1 LKLSAALVCIP
12 WVSLA
17 ASLSAAAELPA
28 VEAPATAIERFHIVL
43 VGAVRGHGLERLF
56 AEWLEPSGLEVSVVE
71 RATLDERTVFVH
83 DEDPSRIRIWITL
96 PAPALAR
103 ITFADPR
110 AERFLVRD
118 VALEGSL
125 DELGRE
131 ALAQV
136 LVAAAQAFRERREST
151 PREEVRRALAS
162 SQAGEELPRPAP
174 AAAVPARD
182 TTAPRKSA
190 PDEERA
196 RTESASAPSPA
207 RLRWAPGARY
217 ALRVKGPEGVSHGLG
232 AFLEGGMEWSVA
244 SVGLA
249 AEARYE
255 FPHRANAEGVAL
267 SISSVALHFGVVAA
281 LGSQRNHG
289 WAAEMGTGLERV
301 AIEVHAEGGGGIEPR
316 SDVVDRRALVYAGFG
331 PYFRWRHVRL
341 GLGLRLDVPL
351 AKTHYDVVTD
361 GEATVVLEPWPVQP
375 GAFVTVAWD

>member
-1 LKLSAALVCIP
+1 MQ

-17 ASLSAAAELPA
+17 ASFSAAAELPA
-28 VEAPATAIERFHIVL
+28 AETPTPAVERFHIVL

-56 AEWLEPSGLEVSVVE
+56 AEWLEPTGLEVTVVE
-71 RATLDERTVFVH
+71 RAALDARTVFVH
-83 DEDPSRIRIWITL
+83 DEDASRIRIWITL
-96 PAPALAR
+96 PTPALAR

-151 PREEVRRALAS
+151 PREEVRRALAPS
-162 SQAGEELPRPAP
+162 EAGEEHARPVP
-174 AAAVPARD
+174 AAAARPPD

-190 PDEERA
+190 PDERS
-196 RTESASAPSPA
+196 RSESASASAFAA
-207 RLRWAPGARY
+207 RLRWAPGVRY
-217 ALRVKGPEGVSHGLG
+217 ALRAKGPEGVSHALG
-232 AFLEGGMEWSVA
+232 AFLESGMEWSAA

-255 FPHRANAEGVAL
+255 FPHRANGEGVAL
-267 SISSVALHFGVVAA
+267 SISSVALHFGLVAA
-281 LGSQRNHG
+281 LGSKRSHG
-289 WAAEMGTGLERV
+289 WAAEMGAGFERV
-301 AIEVHAEGGGGIEPR
+301 AVEVHADGGGGIEPR
-316 SDVVDRRALVYAGFG
+316 SDVLDRRALVYGGFG

-341 GLGLRLDVPL
+341 GVGLRVDVPL

-361 GEATVVLEPWPVQP
+361 GEATIVLEPWPVQP
-375 GAFVTVAWD
+375 GAFVTLAWD